1 MAAKAREGDTGLFA
15 ERAFADG
22 DPIGALPCTAEH
34 LAPTRF
40 TVQVGRARHV
50 EVGPFAFL
58 NHACSPSVRID
69 TDRMLVLAAR
79 AIAAGDEL
87 TFFYPST
94 EWEMACPFVCRCGA
108 PNCIGLV
115 AGARFLPASVVKRHP
130 ISAHIRALLTEGK
143 SPPDPAASLGGEDGA
158 RIIPHPPVADRVAV
172 EPATQEKGTDAG

>member
-1 MAAKAREGDTGLFA
+1 MSEKQCSLPCGSMAAKTREGDTGLFA
-15 ERAFADG
+15 ERGFADG
-22 DPIGALPCTAEH
+22 ELIGALPCTAEYA
-34 LAPTRF
+34 APTRF

-94 EWEMACPFVCRCGA
+94 EWEMACPFVCRCGD

-115 AGARFLPASVVKRHP
+115 AGARFLPASVMGRHP
-130 ISAHIRALLTEGK
+130 VSGHIHSLLTEGK
-143 SPPDPAASLGGEDGA
+143 GASTDRSA
-158 RIIPHPPVADRVAV
+158 RGSIERR
-172 EPATQEKGTDAG
+172 